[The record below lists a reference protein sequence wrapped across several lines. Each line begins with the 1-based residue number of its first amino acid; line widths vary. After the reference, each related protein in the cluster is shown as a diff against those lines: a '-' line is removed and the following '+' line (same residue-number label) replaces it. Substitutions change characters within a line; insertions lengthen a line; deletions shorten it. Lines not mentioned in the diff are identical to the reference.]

1 MTRISSPAVA
11 ISLSLI
17 LILTCLTPAYA
28 GVDFVAGQG
37 FVLTGAE
44 GVVLTGAQ
52 GVVLT
57 GAEGVVLTGAEGVVL
72 TGAEAVT
79 YTGPEGVVLTG
90 AEQATGIQSLDP
102 DLAVLLNNLPDTSAI
117 NVFIVYYNLP
127 TDSDLNDLRSVGII
141 GGTIYHNLPIAL
153 VNATRG
159 QVSAISKLPAVRSI
173 YSNKT
178 TPFF

>member
-37 FVLTGAE
+37 VFLTGAE
-44 GVVLTGAQ
+44 GVVLTGAE

-90 AEQATGIQSLDP
+90 AEQSSGIQSIDP
-102 DLAVLLNNLPDTSAI
+102 DLAVAIDALPDSSAI
-117 NVFIVYYNLP
+117 NVFVVFYHQP
-127 TDSDLNDLRSVGII
+127 TDSDLNDLRAAGIL
-141 GGTIYHNLPIAL
+141 GGTI
-153 VNATRG
+153 
-159 QVSAISKLPAVRSI
+159 
-173 YSNKT
+173 
-178 TPFF
+178 F